1 MAAYYKV
8 DVSLN
13 TNAVEVGLPSP
24 QTVNVTIPLV
34 GPAGPQ
40 GPAGEGGGG
49 DLTSPGPIGS
59 VAPNTGAFTTLSATG
74 VATLPHIHGSLAG
87 NLYIHVKNTSGGQLT
102 RGTPVYIVG
111 NVGDTDRVE
120 VAAADFDDATKMP
133 AVGLLE
139 QTLANNGSG
148 DAIILGELD
157 EANTNAYTI
166 NTELFVG
173 NNGALTATRP
183 TTGQVQSVGVVA
195 RVNSNTGVIVV
206 NMQGQRSPNETFA
219 AASHTHAASAI
230 TSGVLDYARMAHVDL
245 LTINTDDAEL
255 NAGDYEANGNIIAHL
270 RLRPEA
276 ADASITVTLPG
287 LTSTSVGEVTLR
299 AIRGGQGLQFTAFF
313 LSVIDDNNAPIFGNP
328 TEIDADAE
336 LTFRWNNGRWDM
348 DLRPN
353 PFATTA
359 AFSIFK
365 PNASGTL
372 ALNPL
377 TTAGDIVVGG
387 TSGAPARLALG
398 TASQQL
404 RVNSGATSLEYF
416 TSQAIVSNTTGITG
430 ADAVTNI
437 VSLTQAEYNA
447 IGSPDAATLFL
458 ITDP

>member
-1 MAAYYKV
+1 MSSQYYKATAYV
-8 DVSLN
+8 G
-13 TNAVEVGLPSP
+13 TPHRNAVE
-24 QTVNVTIPLV
+24 VTIPLV

-111 NVGDTDRVE
+111 NVGSTDRVE

-173 NNGALTATRP
+173 NNGALTSTRP

-206 NMQGQRSPNETFA
+206 NMQGQRSPNEAFA
-219 AASHTHAASAI
+219 QASHTHAASAI
-230 TSGVLDYARMAHVDL
+230 TDLKSAGYAAGLWDNGPEPEGNKVG
-245 LTINTDDAEL
+245 LTIEDGEL
-255 NAGDYEANGNIIAHL
+255 RMNDLAFL
-270 RLRPEA
+270 RTTNLTSPRVFEYP
-276 ADASITVTLPG
+276 DASG
-287 LTSTSVGEVTLR
+287 
-299 AIRGGQGLQFTAFF
+299 A
-313 LSVIDDNNAPIFGNP
+313 
-328 TEIDADAE
+328 
-336 LTFRWNNGRWDM
+336 
-348 DLRPN
+348 
-353 PFATTA
+353 
-359 AFSIFK
+359 
-365 PNASGTL
+365 L
-372 ALNPL
+372 ALNPM

-404 RVNSGATSLEYF
+404 RVNSGATGLEYF

-447 IGSPDAATLFL
+447 IGSPNAATLYL